1 MIFVRDLFKR
11 RSCEIV
17 HIYVKRNLRD
27 VRHNCLC
34 MIFLETGYETGIL
47 TLFFFF
53 QVRKSPKGPN
63 LFLYI
68 YFFNYLTLEKKS
80 WQEYFLNYRNL
91 FIMCFF
97 PLMNQRALNLYVHV
111 ICTSLNL
118 PIVIFHT
125 LNADTTCV
133 TDFKVRRH
141 VHR

>member
-1 MIFVRDLFKR
+1 
-11 RSCEIV
+11 
-17 HIYVKRNLRD
+17 
-27 VRHNCLC
+27 
-34 MIFLETGYETGIL
+34 
-47 TLFFFF
+47 
-53 QVRKSPKGPN
+53 
-63 LFLYI
+63 
-68 YFFNYLTLEKKS
+68 
-80 WQEYFLNYRNL
+80 
-91 FIMCFF
+91 MCFF